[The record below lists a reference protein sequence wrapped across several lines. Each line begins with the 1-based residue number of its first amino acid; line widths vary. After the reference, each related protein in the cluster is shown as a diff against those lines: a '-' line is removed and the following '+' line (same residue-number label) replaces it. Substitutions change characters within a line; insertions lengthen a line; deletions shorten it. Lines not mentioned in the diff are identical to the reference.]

1 MNARIYPN
9 AKPMRP
15 DNGNQVDDKKKLEF
29 MKKAGCDRE
38 YFLQHWIEMHH
49 IKREWA
55 SLLLLVIIIIQY
67 FVHTHS
73 SSLRENREISF
84 SHTHSHRAH
93 HRCLVG
99 TCWIKEMSKINI
111 PSGETTVFEVA
122 FRICFPAT
130 IHFISA
136 GGFDG
141 AVAHCSGTT
150 SPTRAS
156 VAPVI
161 VTWVGATA
169 MREKKNE
176 RMEREKKRLVN

>member
-1 MNARIYPN
+1 MNFVHI
-9 AKPMRP
+9 
-15 DNGNQVDDKKKLEF
+15 KKL
-29 MKKAGCDRE
+29 
-38 YFLQHWIEMHH
+38 L
-49 IKREWA
+49 
-55 SLLLLVIIIIQY
+55 IIIIHI
-67 FVHTHS
+67 FVRAHTV
-73 SSLRENREISF
+73 SLCVTLASLF
-84 SHTHSHRAH
+84 LSHTHINLYQIRPLTHTKLHSCCCCFGSHSANRVLYVLNAKK
-93 HRCLVG
+93 LFE
-99 TCWIKEMSKINI
+99 WEINI

-161 VTWVGATA
+161 VT
-169 MREKKNE
+169 
-176 RMEREKKRLVN
+176 